1 MWNDITLAIR
11 NEVSTKKR
19 SVRLAFLVLFN
30 FFVSQLE
37 LSKAFLGLALLLAS
51 QLLSEVLQLLNA
63 GRYPTK
69 CIEQCNHLVP

>member
-1 MWNDITLAIR
+1 MASR
-11 NEVSTKKR
+11 NEVSTQKVCPTSLFK
-19 SVRLAFLVLFN
+19 SFSIFL
-30 FFVSQLE
+30 SQLE

-69 CIEQCNHLVP
+69 GIE